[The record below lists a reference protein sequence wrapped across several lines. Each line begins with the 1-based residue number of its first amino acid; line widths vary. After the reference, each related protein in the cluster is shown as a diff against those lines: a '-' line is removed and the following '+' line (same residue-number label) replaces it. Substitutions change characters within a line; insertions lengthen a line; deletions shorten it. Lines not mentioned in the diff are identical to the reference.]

1 MEAKPSE
8 TSVGMENNTANPEF
22 IQAKY
27 CSKMKLK

>member
-8 TSVGMENNTANPEF
+8 TSIGMEKNNTANPEF

-27 CSKMKLK
+27 CSNEVK